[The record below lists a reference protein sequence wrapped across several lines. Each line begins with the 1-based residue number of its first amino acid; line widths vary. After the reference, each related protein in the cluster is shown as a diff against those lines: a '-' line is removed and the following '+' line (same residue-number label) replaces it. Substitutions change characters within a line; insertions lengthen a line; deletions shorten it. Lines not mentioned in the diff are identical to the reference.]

1 LRTTKTQLSDA
12 SIWCACTT
20 GIATKCSY
28 PDSCHTV
35 SPHTPPPPP
44 GPPPPHTAGYVVSG
58 AGNKECNGQYLPV
71 PHPTG
76 TTTRNARV
84 CVCVRTRQST
94 DHESLQ
100 CRVSG
105 ADAGVPIYSKDAEH
119 QIYRYYGTW
128 HVAHKGSV
136 VFYDPPASSYWAP
149 EPPLTGWRQFP
160 NRTAWPAAPTLSAIR
175 E

>member
-1 LRTTKTQLSDA
+1 MRARQASQLSVPTQTAATLLALIRLRRPRVRHRHTRPGMWFLVLATRNATD
-12 SIWCACTT
+12 SICLCRIRAVR
-20 GIATKCSY
+20 
-28 PDSCHTV
+28 H
-35 SPHTPPPPP
+35 PP
-44 GPPPPHTAGYVVSG
+44 
-58 AGNKECNGQYLPV
+58 
-71 PHPTG
+71 
-76 TTTRNARV
+76 NARV
-84 CVCVRTRQST
+84 CLCARTRQST

-100 CRVSG
+100 CRISG

-128 HVAHKGSV
+128 HVAHKGVV

-160 NRTAWPAAPTLSAIR
+160 NRTAWPPAPTLSAIR